1 MLVGWVREKQ
11 DRDTGCV
18 VLPVGKAGRE
28 CHRPWGALWPRGS
41 AGGVGDP
48 ACEQL
53 TGCARCSALPCLGAT
68 EDLGTLLELCG
79 SPVCARRAGCVPQR
93 WVGGHPWVTLAQAR
107 LWHQQCPL
115 SPALSGVP
123 GVGEQGQ
130 RPPHGSRCRDTSSP
144 ACLHL
149 LDEPLLLADTKKK
162 KSEVWSSSV
171 CE

>member
-1 MLVGWVREKQ
+1 MLFCRWEKQ
-11 DRDTGCV
+11 VESVTGPGELCGLGV
-18 VLPVGKAGRE
+18 QREGWGTLRVSSSQGVLG
-28 CHRPWGALWPRGS
+28 
-41 AGGVGDP
+41 
-48 ACEQL
+48 
-53 TGCARCSALPCLGAT
+53 ALPCPAWGLQRTWGP
-68 EDLGTLLELCG
+68 LELCG